1 MGPKGNLTLR
11 QLLLNTSWT
20 IPVVVVVKDTA
31 SKVKWRVELWPL
43 PSDHYYDSP
52 YNIPSTQQ
60 RRVDM
65 FARCDLCDTG
75 PLLDERPVTLAGTE
89 QVFVDNIPRTAI
101 VYEVPSNG

>member
-20 IPVVVVVKDTA
+20 TPVVVVVKDTV
-31 SKVKWRVELWPL
+31 SKVKWRVELWPI
-43 PSDHYYDSP
+43 PK
-52 YNIPSTQQ
+52 YNDPRSAVVPDMQQ

-65 FARCDLCDTG
+65 LARCGLCDTG

-89 QVFVDNIPRTAI
+89 QVVVDNVHKTAI
-101 VYEVPSNG
+101 VYEVPSS